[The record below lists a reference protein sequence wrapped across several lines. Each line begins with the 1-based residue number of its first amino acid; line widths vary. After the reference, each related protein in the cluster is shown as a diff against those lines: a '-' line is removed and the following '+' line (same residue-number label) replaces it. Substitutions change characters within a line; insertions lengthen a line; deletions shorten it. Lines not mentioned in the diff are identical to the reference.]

1 MVQPAAASYRER
13 TRGCCH
19 AHPLAVHEAV
29 LEEERGRRMPPP
41 PPISEEHAALRRLIA
56 ETCAEI
62 ELDPESRDALGRPMC
77 TPEGATT
84 ALRAQDLMF
93 EERELLTRSG
103 VNWHLYQP
111 E

>member
-1 MVQPAAASYRER
+1 MPAGRRGHKIREYKR
-13 TRGCCH
+13 RID
-19 AHPLAVHEAV
+19 AV
-29 LEEERGRRMPPP
+29 LEDERGRKAPPP
-41 PPISEEHAALRRLIA
+41 PPISEAHAELRRRIA

-62 ELDPESRDALGRPMC
+62 ELDPESRDAFGRPMC

-84 ALRAQDLMF
+84 ALRALDLMF

-103 VNWHLYQP
+103 VNWHVYQP

>member
-1 MVQPAAASYRER
+1 MPAGRRGHKIREYKR
-13 TRGCCH
+13 RID
-19 AHPLAVHEAV
+19 AV
-29 LEEERGRRMPPP
+29 LEDERGRRVPPP
-41 PPISEEHAALRRLIA
+41 PPISEEHAALRRRIA

-62 ELDPESRDALGRPMC
+62 ELDPDSRDAFGRPMC

-84 ALRAQDLMF
+84 ALRALELRF

-103 VNWHLYQP
+103 VDWNVYQP